1 MGYIKGDLIRL
12 YNAGVELTLELDV
25 SINVTQDT
33 IETVD
38 KDSDSWK
45 TFITGDRSWTV
56 SASANLDFVAAENV
70 SQFFADIIAGAEIA
84 FDVGAATAAKFY
96 SGNGILT
103 SWGLEAQRNALS
115 TFSLEIQ
122 GSGALAEGTTT

>member
-1 MGYIKGDLIRL
+1 MGYVKGDLIRL
-12 YNAGVELTLELDV
+12 YNAGVQLTLELDV
-25 SINVTQDT
+25 SISATQDT

-45 TFITGDRSWTV
+45 TFITGDRSWTL
-56 SASANLDFVAAENV
+56 SASANLDWDAAENV
-70 SQFFADIIAGAEIA
+70 SQFFADFISGAEIA
-84 FDVGAATAAKFY
+84 FDVGSAANAKFY
-96 SGNGILT
+96 GGNGLLT

-115 TFSLEIQ
+115 TFTLEIQ